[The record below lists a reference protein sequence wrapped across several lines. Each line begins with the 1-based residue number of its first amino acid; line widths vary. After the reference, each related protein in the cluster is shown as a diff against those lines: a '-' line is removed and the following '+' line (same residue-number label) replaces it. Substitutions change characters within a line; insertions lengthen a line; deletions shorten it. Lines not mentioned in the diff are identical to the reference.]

1 MVMNVGRKNVGKT
14 RAVRSPACE
23 RRLRKRRQE
32 ARLRLRLAADAALLS
47 HHHAL
52 DVLREMGISPKSE
65 LATLR
70 GEVAAL
76 RAQVDTLLI
85 DAMRRSDPEPRE
97 VVERSVLKEPDVEMS
112 SAAADADVC
121 EEEAR
126 PSVLL
131 RGQAQAAEETEQA
144 KRQVLYAAQ
153 ETHQKSP
160 KRVHKELKCRSAEL
174 RIRKVQA
181 MTEAISLARYQEAM
195 GRSQGTVAS
204 EQAGSQRRASEL
216 DRASTQAKLR
226 GTLNLE
232 LKQKFQ
238 RRDHP
243 EVETISDSDSEH
255 VVSGAADSRQ
265 IYGGSMD
272 MTSTVRAYYR
282 RSYGH
287 RPTPEYALKDKA
299 FGMWVDLI

>member
-1 MVMNVGRKNVGKT
+1 
-14 RAVRSPACE
+14 
-23 RRLRKRRQE
+23 
-32 ARLRLRLAADAALLS
+32 
-47 HHHAL
+47 
-52 DVLREMGISPKSE
+52 MGISPKSE

-85 DAMRRSDPEPRE
+85 DANRRSDPEPRE
-97 VVERSVLKEPDVEMS
+97 VVEKVVYQIIEVERPVLKEPEVEMS

-121 EEEAR
+121 EEEAW

-144 KRQVLYAAQ
+144 KRQVQHAAQ

-160 KRVHKELKCRSAEL
+160 KRVHQELKCRSAEL

-181 MTEAISLARYQEAM
+181 MTEAISLAPYQEAM

-243 EVETISDSDSEH
+243 KVETISDSVPERQQ
-255 VVSGAADSRQ
+255 ADLRWLHGHGIDGQSVL
-265 IYGGSMD
+265 
-272 MTSTVRAYYR
+272 STVLWSSTY
-282 RSYGH
+282 S
-287 RPTPEYALKDKA
+287 
-299 FGMWVDLI
+299 